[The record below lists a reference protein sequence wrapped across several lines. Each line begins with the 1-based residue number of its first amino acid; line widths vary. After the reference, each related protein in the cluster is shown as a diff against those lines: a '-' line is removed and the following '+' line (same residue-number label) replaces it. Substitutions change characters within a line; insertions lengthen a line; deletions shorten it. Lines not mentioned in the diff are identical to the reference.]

1 MPSPKLLV
9 FVHLRYGVGIL
20 DAVLEHIVCEVLAR
34 QPLAVDDLDVTVEK
48 LRVTRRERKASSELG
63 FLAAQLPSL

>member
-9 FVHLRYGVGIL
+9 LVHLRYGVGIL
-20 DAVLEHIVCEVLAR
+20 DAMLKHIICEVLAG
-34 QPLAVDDLDVTVEK
+34 QPCAVDDLHVTMQK